1 MTEEQAMIDDRMM
14 TPMERKYYDT
24 YGLQE
29 EEEPMTEEINQ
40 FLRPSTLVR
49 WCLNHL
55 PPPTPPAYQFS
66 LRQKLE
72 QLDFF
77 KHRLDLYPSRYLD
90 LYNVIMVMP
99 CQYIPN

>member
-1 MTEEQAMIDDRMM
+1 
-14 TPMERKYYDT
+14 MEINYYET
-24 YGLQE
+24 YGSEE
-29 EEEPMTEEINQ
+29 EEEPMTEKINQ
-40 FLRPSTLVR
+40 FLPHSTLVR

-55 PPPTPPAYQFS
+55 SPIPTPYQFS